1 MTGVV
6 TATKPFLFFG
16 RSLPSVGLRGL
27 LGFLACGVLG
37 TLGCGAQDQLTAL
50 REDFERLKVQSHI
63 GWKTALCSRDA
74 RLLLAAVQQECDSGG
89 CDLEIPKESVISTQV
104 CKLDRNR
111 RERFLEI
118 LKDQDSATFYLFSN
132 SSALTKEGR
141 DRLKE
146 LVLQT
151 KPLPTTRFLV
161 VSRPW
166 AKESEKQR
174 YARQRG
180 QVVVEEIASLLTNH
194 FKQDTMSREGYEPG
208 SVIKKRRTLLWVYE
222 FPLRPTQTARAMAQ
236 PIPSKP
242 FFGPSSGASEAA
254 PDDERGVWV
263 FRVDC

>member
-1 MTGVV
+1 M
-6 TATKPFLFFG
+6 
-16 RSLPSVGLRGL
+16 
-27 LGFLACGVLG
+27 
-37 TLGCGAQDQLTAL
+37 
-50 REDFERLKVQSHI
+50 
-63 GWKTALCSRDA
+63 
-74 RLLLAAVQQECDSGG
+74 
-89 CDLEIPKESVISTQV
+89 
-104 CKLDRNR
+104 
-111 RERFLEI
+111 
-118 LKDQDSATFYLFSN
+118 
-132 SSALTKEGR
+132 
-141 DRLKE
+141 
-146 LVLQT
+146 LQT

-194 FKQDTMSREGYEPG
+194 FKQDPMSREGYEPG